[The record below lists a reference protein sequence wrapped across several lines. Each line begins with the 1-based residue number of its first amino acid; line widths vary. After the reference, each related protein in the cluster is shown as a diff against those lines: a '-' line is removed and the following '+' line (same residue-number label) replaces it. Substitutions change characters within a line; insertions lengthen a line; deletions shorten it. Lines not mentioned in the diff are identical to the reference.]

1 MNGLDKT
8 GKEMIVSIDVVK
20 PYDFEL
26 SLRIY
31 RSFQPKNEAEDET
44 FHIAVEKDN
53 APIMITISKDQAT
66 RNNIVAAADTEVE
79 EAFLKKTVKWV
90 LSTELNLSPFYRLI
104 HNDAKLDSIIT
115 PLHGLK
121 PFRPASLFE
130 MAVVAIT
137 EQQISLSAAFRIRSR
152 VVERFGMPQKGEWIF
167 PDTARLANAQLEDLR
182 SCGLSKQKT
191 QYVYELSGNIARGEL
206 NLDDLK
212 KMNDDQ
218 AREAI
223 MSWRGF
229 GAWSANYIL
238 VRGLAR
244 PDCVPI
250 DDLAVRSVIGK
261 YLGNGSRV
269 SSSVVEDLL
278 GPYKPYRGILS
289 FYLLAYD
296 RLDSAS
302 LES

>member
-1 MNGLDKT
+1 MA
-8 GKEMIVSIDVVK
+8 
-20 PYDFEL
+20 
-26 SLRIY
+26 Y
-31 RSFQPKNEAEDET
+31 RSFQPKNEAEAGT
-44 FHIAVEKDN
+44 LHIAVEQAN
-53 APIMITISKDQAT
+53 VPIMITISKDQAS
-66 RNNIVAAADTEVE
+66 RNNIVASADPEIE
-79 EAFLKKTVKWV
+79 EAFIEKTDKWV

-121 PFRPASLFE
+121 PFRPASLLE

-152 VVERFGMPQKGEWIF
+152 VVERYGMPLKGEWIF
-167 PDTARLANAQLEDLR
+167 PDAYILANARIEDLR
-182 SCGLSKQKT
+182 SYGLSKQKA
-191 QYVYELSGNIARGEL
+191 QYIHEISGNIARGEL
-206 NLDDLK
+206 DLDDLK
-212 KMNDDQ
+212 RMNDDQ
-218 AREAI
+218 ARETI

-269 SSSVVEDLL
+269 SSSVVEDMLE
-278 GPYKPYRGILS
+278 PYKPYRGILS
-289 FYLLAYD
+289 FYLLAND
-296 RLDSAS
+296 RLDSAMVFP
-302 LES
+302 

>member
-8 GKEMIVSIDVVK
+8 GKETVVSIDVVE

-26 SLRIY
+26 SFRAY
-31 RSFQPKNEAEDET
+31 RSFQPKNEAEDKT
-44 FHIAVEKDN
+44 YHIAVEQDN
-53 APIMITISKDQAT
+53 IPIMITVSKDQAS
-66 RNNIVAAADTEVE
+66 RNNIVASADPEIE
-79 EAFLKKTVKWV
+79 EAFLEKTVKWV

-152 VVERFGMPQKGEWIF
+152 VVERYGRPLKGEWIF
-167 PDTARLANAQLEDLR
+167 PDVYRLANARIEDLR
-182 SCGLSKQKT
+182 SCGLSEQKA
-191 QYVYELSGNIARGEL
+191 QYIHKLSGNIASGEL
-206 NLDDLK
+206 DLDDLK

-218 AREAI
+218 ARETI
-223 MSWRGF
+223 MNWRGF
-229 GAWSANYIL
+229 GAWSANYSL

-278 GPYKPYRGILS
+278 EPYKPYRGILS

-296 RLDSAS
+296 RLDSVMVFA
-302 LES
+302 

>member
-1 MNGLDKT
+1 MSSVDNTHLTVFSSK
-8 GKEMIVSIDVVK
+8 VS
-20 PYDFEL
+20 
-26 SLRIY
+26 
-31 RSFQPKNEAEDET
+31 
-44 FHIAVEKDN
+44 
-53 APIMITISKDQAT
+53 
-66 RNNIVAAADTEVE
+66 
-79 EAFLKKTVKWV
+79 
-90 LSTELNLSPFYRLI
+90 STS
-104 HNDAKLDSIIT
+104 
-115 PLHGLK
+115 
-121 PFRPASLFE
+121 
-130 MAVVAIT
+130 V
-137 EQQISLSAAFRIRSR
+137 SAAFHIRSR
-152 VVERFGMPQKGEWIF
+152 VVERYGMPLKGEWIF
-167 PDTARLANAQLEDLR
+167 PDAYRLANARIEDFR

-191 QYVYELSGNIARGEL
+191 QYIHELSGNIARGEL

-218 AREAI
+218 AKEAI

-238 VRGLAR
+238 VRGLTR
-244 PDCVPI
+244 PDCVPV

-269 SSSVVEDLL
+269 SSQLVEDLPE
-278 GPYKPYRGILS
+278 PYKPYRGILS